1 MYLSRVEIDLKNR
14 RKTYDL
20 SHLGAYHNWVE
31 SCFPRYQD
39 ENNRPRN
46 LWRIDVLN
54 GRSYLLLLSTQ
65 KPNLEELSKYG
76 VSGTAVTKEYDD
88 FLNKLYL
95 GEILRFCLTANPSRK
110 ISVPGQRQGR
120 IMPHI
125 TIAQQKKWFLD
136 RTDVNG
142 FKVLEDQENY
152 PQFDIVNREWKLLRH
167 KGSGTARLSCV
178 TFEGVLKITDLE
190 KFKKAMIKGIG
201 REKAYGMGLL
211 TVIPM

>member
-14 RKTYDL
+14 RKISDL

-31 SCFPRYQD
+31 LCFPKYQD
-39 ENNRPRN
+39 KDNRPRN

-54 GRSYLLLLSTQ
+54 GKSYLLVLSEQ
-65 KPNLEELSKYG
+65 KPDLEKLTKYG
-76 VSGTAVTKEYDD
+76 VLGTAITKKYDD
-88 FLNKLYL
+88 FLDKLYA
-95 GEILRFCLTANPSRK
+95 GEILRFRLTANPSRK

-125 TIAQQKKWFLD
+125 TIAQQKKWFLE
-136 RTDVNG
+136 RAENNG
-142 FKVLEDQENY
+142 FKIVGTQENH
-152 PQFDIVNREWKLLRH
+152 PEFDIVNREWKLLRH

-178 TFEGVLKITDLE
+178 TFEGILEITDLK
-190 KFKKAMIKGIG
+190 KFKNAMINGIG

>member
-14 RKTYDL
+14 RKISDL

-31 SCFPRYQD
+31 SCFPEYKD
-39 ENNRPRN
+39 KNNRPRN

-54 GRSYLLLLSTQ
+54 GKSYLLILSTQ
-65 KPNLEELSKYG
+65 KPSLEELSKYG
-76 VSGTAVTKEYDD
+76 VPGSAITKSYND
-88 FLNKLYL
+88 FLDKLRVN
-95 GEILRFCLTANPSRK
+95 EILRFRLTANPSRK

-136 RTDVNG
+136 RTEDNG
-142 FKVLEDQENY
+142 FEIIQNQKGFPE
-152 PQFDIVNREWKLLRH
+152 FDIVNREWKLLRH
-167 KGSGTARLSCV
+167 KGSGTAKLSCV
-178 TFEGVLKITDLE
+178 TFEGILKITDLE
-190 KFKKAMIKGIG
+190 KFKNAMIKGIG